1 MLAERECFLDES
13 EADSDSMRAGARI
26 REDFMRLLVV
36 VCAALVLLT
45 TGVEARAQEAGV
57 IPGLANL
64 FVGAELRT
72 RAFWMENLSDL
83 NDSGTTETTDE
94 GVTESVDDDFGYI
107 ETRVRLTTEAEF
119 AEGGV
124 WLKLTVEGLGKWGQ
138 DTDGWENG
146 IAEAVASFHN
156 IGDSAWSAHLGR
168 QYLHL
173 GRGLLVSSNELEIE
187 HDALL
192 IVGEYLPWTIAV
204 AGIKAVEGDAAD
216 LNVYLLDANWQ
227 PAESSLS
234 GGAYV
239 ILLDDSREGT
249 DREPLALG
257 VRGGYDPDSGL
268 ALWGEFVY
276 ETGDNEALDKK
287 AWALDLGATY
297 MIDTSWNPTLKVNY
311 VYATGD
317 DNAEDGDDAT
327 FDPLFNYT
335 RYGEAFSPDV
345 SNIQIINAGVALQP
359 SDLTTVSL
367 DWFYYTQNEAA
378 AMSMANPR
386 ITDPGVTAMT
396 TGADDALGYELDL
409 GVRHN
414 YTEKVTASMIVALFV
429 PGDAYGSDADDALE
443 IKGTILVSF

>member
-1 MLAERECFLDES
+1 
-13 EADSDSMRAGARI
+13 
-26 REDFMRLLVV
+26 
-36 VCAALVLLT
+36 LVLLT

-94 GVTESVDDDFGYI
+94 GVTESVDDDSGYI

-124 WLKLTVEGLGKWGQ
+124 WLKLTVEGLGNWGE
-138 DTDGWENG
+138 DKDGWETG
-146 IAEAVASFHN
+146 IAEAVVSFHN

-168 QYLHL
+168 QYIHC
-173 GRGLLVSSNELEIE
+173 GRGLLISSNELEIE

-192 IVGEYLPWTIAV
+192 MVGEYLPWTISV
-204 AGIKAVEGDAAD
+204 AGIKTVEGDAND
-216 LNVYLLDANWQ
+216 LNVYLLDVDWQ
-227 PAESSLS
+227 PDESALS

-239 ILLDDSREGT
+239 ILVDDSREGT
-249 DREPLALG
+249 DREPLSLG

-276 ETGDNEALDKK
+276 QTGDQAELDKQ

-311 VYATGD
+311 LYATGD
-317 DNAEDGDDAT
+317 EDAEDTEDGA

-335 RYGEAFSPDV
+335 RYGEAFSPDLR
-345 SNIQIINAGVALQP
+345 NIQIINAGVALQP

-367 DWFYYTQNEAA
+367 DWFHYTQNEAA
-378 AMSMANPR
+378 AMSMANGWPWTPR
-386 ITDPGVTAMT
+386 FTDAGVTAMT
-396 TGADDALGYELDL
+396 NGADDELGYELDL

>member
-1 MLAERECFLDES
+1 
-13 EADSDSMRAGARI
+13 
-26 REDFMRLLVV
+26 MRLLVV

-45 TGVEARAQEAGV
+45 AAVEGRAQEAGV
-57 IPGLANL
+57 APGLANL

-83 NDSGTTETTDE
+83 NDSGTTETDDE
-94 GVTESVDDDFGYI
+94 GVTESVDDDYGYI
-107 ETRVRLTTEAEF
+107 ETRVRLTSEAEF

-124 WLKLTVEGLGKWGQ
+124 WLKLTIEGLGKWGQ
-138 DTDGWENG
+138 DKDRWETG
-146 IAEAVASFHN
+146 IAEAVVSFNN

-168 QYLHL
+168 QYLHF
-173 GRGLLVSSNELEIE
+173 GRGLLISSNELEIE

-192 IVGEYLPWTIAV
+192 IVGKYLPWTISV
-204 AGIKAVEGDAAD
+204 AGIKSREDDAAD

-227 PAESSLS
+227 PDESALS

-276 ETGDNEALDKK
+276 ETGDQEELDKK

-317 DNAEDGDDAT
+317 EDADDADDGA

-335 RYGEAFSPDV
+335 RYGEAFSPDLR
-345 SNIQIINAGVALQP
+345 NIQIINAGVAVQP
-359 SDLTTVSL
+359 GDRTTVSL
-367 DWFYYTQNEAA
+367 DWFHYTQNEAA
-378 AMSMANPR
+378 AMTMANGWPWTPR
-386 ITDPGVTAMT
+386 FTDAGVTAMT
-396 TGADDALGYELDL
+396 TGADDELGYELDI

-414 YTEKVTASMIVALFV
+414 YTQKVTASMTVALFM